1 MLLHGACCLLYM
13 TLSLKVRIRT
23 ENTIKMGEGKLP
35 LCWART
41 RDDCTWLIV
50 HAVLWVLMCVLTLQ
64 QRRSYTSNGAIP
76 LPVRPEC
83 QQTGE
88 GFTSFYFSLIF
99 KSSSLRISY
108 NMFCSYELPLPTP
121 PRSTFS
127 YTHNC
132 VSSVLFCFFFSSK
145 SSLCCLYFL

>member
-64 QRRSYTSNGAIP
+64 Q
-76 LPVRPEC
+76 
-83 QQTGE
+83 
-88 GFTSFYFSLIF
+88 
-99 KSSSLRISY
+99 
-108 NMFCSYELPLPTP
+108 
-121 PRSTFS
+121 
-127 YTHNC
+127 
-132 VSSVLFCFFFSSK
+132 
-145 SSLCCLYFL
+145 